1 MTDTV
6 WLKDKEVGK
15 RFGSTRQ
22 WVWEMAR
29 THPKFPQPV
38 KLTTRWT
45 RWSLKEIEKFEAVML
60 ENKCDQYNPFD
71 DDPFHDD
78 PFHDLEGPMVKDP
91 PKSKGK
97 KCEIDFLIEVAN
109 GNYVE
114 DPSEI
119 KAAQA
124 RLDEMVLDSEER
136 RRACAGP
143 L

>member
-45 RWSLKEIEKFEAVML
+45 RWSLKEIEAFESVML
-60 ENKCDQYNPFD
+60 ENKCDQY
-71 DDPFHDD
+71 D
-78 PFHDLEGPMVKDP
+78 PFHDLEGPTITDP
-91 PKSKGK
+91 PKRKVVDVK
-97 KCEIDFLIEVAN
+97 LLKQVAS
-109 GNYVE
+109 GGYPE
-114 DPSEI
+114 FDP
-119 KAAQA
+119 KYAQDL
-124 RLDEMVLDSEER
+124 LDEMMLE
-136 RRACAGP
+136 
-143 L
+143 